1 MINLLLAISAR
12 HFAGRHFNLKS
23 ATTKIL
29 LYSMA
34 YAETLARQRKQL
46 ANTNSCLFTITYRE
60 FQTHV

>member
-1 MINLLLAISAR
+1 MINVLLAISAR

-34 YAETLARQRKQL
+34 YAKTPARQPQQL
-46 ANTNSCLFTITYRE
+46 ANTISCLITMTYGNLT
-60 FQTHV
+60 THV

>member
-12 HFAGRHFNLKS
+12 HFAGRQFNLKS

-29 LYSMA
+29 VYSMA